1 MNYKKAEIIFLIIN
15 SDLILDAID
24 KRGIKLVK
32 FFLSLGLYN
41 LTLF

>member
-24 KRGIKLVK
+24 KREIKLVK
-32 FFLSLGLYN
+32 FFHSLGLYN